1 LSNKTRRKK
10 IARSKQE
17 SSGVKRERCTPDME
31 IGTGSSRSGSP
42 YSPNSHSYQPQTPS
56 NAETPSNSCFSPP
69 ERFSPGNQNIATS
82 KLMSEGLQ
90 MSRNYSDFMRSLAA
104 KYNNSNPNDY
114 PSQQTNSLI
123 SLMDSRS
130 SCKELVSGEG
140 SSHQTSTFPLFN
152 IPMSSFTSNA
162 MAARKHS
169 ELASTGSGSGKKER
183 KEEFFTIPVLPL
195 CGLVQDANIHQGLP
209 PGFPSNPTMDMSS
222 TQALLSIVRS
232 ATARNAQQINT
243 YFGGVAAP
251 TSTASLKRTAETA
264 GIASQT
270 PLDLSAPVA
279 KRPYAETL
287 AQSTGRNS
295 RFLDSARASSLES
308 DNLFKRQ
315 YSPTDR
321 KSPSRFVA
329 NVISAY
335 VNANNAEKK
344 VATQNTVSV
353 VHAPTNCHLSCA
365 AHSCSPAAAEVR
377 EWSISHVVDFVR
389 SIDLCKE
396 YAQVSHLLYSAMS
409 ARCSIT

>member
-1 LSNKTRRKK
+1 
-10 IARSKQE
+10 
-17 SSGVKRERCTPDME
+17 M
-31 IGTGSSRSGSP
+31 
-42 YSPNSHSYQPQTPS
+42 PN
-56 NAETPSNSCFSPP
+56 NSCFSPP
-69 ERFSPGNQNIATS
+69 ERFSPGNQNIASS

-114 PSQQTNSLI
+114 QAQQTSSLI

-140 SSHQTSTFPLFN
+140 SSQTSTFPLFN

-162 MAARKHS
+162 IATRKHS
-169 ELASTGSGSGKKER
+169 DLASTGSGSGKKER

-195 CGLVQDANIHQGLP
+195 CGLVQDTNMHQGLP

-243 YFGGVAAP
+243 YFGGLASTQ
-251 TSTASLKRTAETA
+251 TSTTSLKRTAETV

-270 PLDLSAPVA
+270 PLDLSASVA
-279 KRPYAETL
+279 KRPYVETQ
-287 AQSTGRNS
+287 AQSIIRN
-295 RFLDSARASSLES
+295 RFHEHPSARTPTLES
-308 DNLFKRQ
+308 DTLLKRQ

-329 NVISAY
+329 NVITAY

-344 VATQNTVSV
+344 MTAQNTVSV
-353 VHAPTNCHLSCA
+353 AQHASANCHLSCA
-365 AHSCSPAAAEVR
+365 AHACSPAAAEVR

-396 YAQVSHLLYSAMS
+396 YAQVKHRLVSFSFISAIKIYNLLSTRFLRLIFTRS
-409 ARCSIT
+409 NK

>member
-1 LSNKTRRKK
+1 M
-10 IARSKQE
+10 ARSNT

-56 NAETPSNSCFSPP
+56 NTETPNNSCFTPP

-114 PSQQTNSLI
+114 QSQQTNSLI

-140 SSHQTSTFPLFN
+140 SSQTSTFPLFN
-152 IPMSSFTSNA
+152 IPISSFASNA
-162 MAARKHS
+162 MATRKHS

-183 KEEFFTIPVLPL
+183 KEDIFTIPVLPL
-195 CGLVQDANIHQGLP
+195 CGLVQDTNIHQRLP

-232 ATARNAQQINT
+232 ATARNAQQMNT
-243 YFGGVAAP
+243 YFGGVANP
-251 TSTASLKRTAETA
+251 TSTAPLKRTAETA
-264 GIASQT
+264 GMASQT

-287 AQSTGRNS
+287 AQSTGRS
-295 RFLDSARASSLES
+295 RFHEHSLARASSLES

-329 NVISAY
+329 NVITAY
-335 VNANNAEKK
+335 VNANAEKK

-353 VHAPTNCHLSCA
+353 IHAPTNCHLSCA
-365 AHSCSPAAAEVR
+365 SHSCSPAAAEVR

-396 YAQVSHLLYSAMS
+396 YAQVIIYISK
-409 ARCSIT
+409 I